1 MNNSVINKLLSQ
13 LELSHIDLK
22 ESKEK
27 FANQEKKLAES
38 LTECEVLENAI
49 MDLSKSMLENGNITN
64 EESKAF
70 SASQLQLLI
79 SMIQAKYNTENPKI
93 SSALKGIELSKA
105 NMIVKKKISVL
116 ESECATL
123 KKKLDV
129 HQVEIERKNA
139 EIESLENELQ
149 LTKENK
155 RGITKL
161 EKPSEELISSS
172 IGFSMLLEQLIN
184 ALAELEEQGLQLGQS
199 NALVE
204 DYTVLFN

>member
-1 MNNSVINKLLSQ
+1 
-13 LELSHIDLK
+13 
-22 ESKEK
+22 
-27 FANQEKKLAES
+27 
-38 LTECEVLENAI
+38 
-49 MDLSKSMLENGNITN
+49 MLENGNITN

-93 SSALKGIELSKA
+93 SSALKGVELSKA

-123 KKKLDV
+123 KKRLDV
-129 HQVEIERKNA
+129 HQIEIERKNA
-139 EIESLENELQ
+139 EIESLVNELQ

-199 NALVE
+199 NELVE